1 MKRTKQ
7 AFTIV
12 ELMLA
17 VAFLGTLL
25 LSIAMLTMQ
34 LINIYTKGATMRA
47 INSTGSS
54 MMRDI
59 RSSIGASKDYA
70 PINDYTKNNTLAEKN
85 YIFRDNSKDAKSN
98 YGMFCTG
105 SYSYVWNYQSAM
117 LEYRDSKSETSP
129 SYLSIAS
136 NDGTVRPYAFARIK
150 DNGCNIFNNTRDS
163 SDTTKKIDGI
173 DKEDL
178 TILLDGSTSG
188 EGTDLALY
196 DFSVL
201 TVSRNL
207 VNSKAIFNISFVL
220 GTTRG
225 GVNVTSSSN
234 YCKLNKNE
242 AAQNAGGSALD
253 MSDVTMDY
261 CSVNRFEF
269 TVRQTGS
276 KSGIGV

>member
-1 MKRTKQ
+1 MKKTKQ

-59 RSSIGASKDYA
+59 RSSIGASKDYDV
-70 PINDYTKNNTLAEKN
+70 INDLSEESYL
-85 YIFRDNSKDAKSN
+85 YRDNMSTVGAKESESR

-105 SYSYVWNYQSAM
+105 SYTYVWNYQSAM
-117 LEYRDSKSETSP
+117 MDYRKSESTD
-129 SYLSIAS
+129 YLAIGI
-136 NDGTVRPYAFARIK
+136 DGGTTRPYAFSRIVDTNCAKFGEVKK
-150 DNGCNIFNNTRDS
+150 DSLKTIDNINE
-163 SDTTKKIDGI
+163 K
-173 DKEDL
+173 DL
-178 TILLDGSTSG
+178 TVLLDGSSSG

-196 DFSVL
+196 DFSVI
-201 TVSRNL
+201 TVTRNMT
-207 VNSKAIFNISFVL
+207 NSKALFNISFVL

-234 YCKLNKNE
+234 YCELNKNE

-253 MSDVTMDY
+253 MADVTMDY

-276 KSGIGV
+276 RSGIGV

>member
-1 MKRTKQ
+1 MKKTKQ

-59 RSSIGASKDYA
+59 RSSVGASKEYA
-70 PINDYTKNNTLAEKN
+70 AINDSEDSEKD
-85 YIFRDNSKDAKSN
+85 YLYRDNAKDSESR

-105 SYSYVWNYQSAM
+105 SYTYVWNYQNAM
-117 LEYRDSKSETSP
+117 MDYRSGESTD
-129 SYLSIAS
+129 YLSIEL
-136 NDGTVRPYAFARIK
+136 DGESRPYGFARVADDGCVK
-150 DNGCNIFNNTRDS
+150 FKNERDNNA
-163 SDTTKKIDGI
+163 KKITSATSDVMV
-173 DKEDL
+173 
-178 TILLDGSTSG
+178 LLDGAESG
-188 EGTDLALY
+188 DGTDLALY

-201 TVSRNL
+201 TATRNQ
-207 VNSKAIFNISFVL
+207 VTSKALFNISFVL

-225 GVNVTSSSN
+225 GVNVVSSSN
-234 YCKLNKNE
+234 YCQLNSNGGAT
-242 AAQNAGGSALD
+242 AASQNMA
-253 MSDVTMDY
+253 DVSMNY

>member
-1 MKRTKQ
+1 MKKTKQ

-59 RSSIGASKDYA
+59 RSSVGASKEYA
-70 PINDYTKNNTLAEKN
+70 AINDSEDSEKD
-85 YIFRDNSKDAKSN
+85 YLYRDNKDKESESR

-105 SYSYVWNYQSAM
+105 SYTYVWNYQNAM
-117 LEYRDSKSETSP
+117 MDYRSDKTGN
-129 SYLSIAS
+129 YLSIEV
-136 NDGTVRPYAFARIK
+136 DGESRPYGFARVADDGCVK
-150 DNGCNIFNNTRDS
+150 FKNERDNKA
-163 SDTTKKIDGI
+163 KKIPSAASDMMV
-173 DKEDL
+173 
-178 TILLDGSTSG
+178 LLDGAESG
-188 EGTDLALY
+188 DGTDLVLY

-201 TVSRNL
+201 TATRNQ
-207 VNSKAIFNISFVL
+207 VTSKALFNISFVL

-225 GVNVTSSSN
+225 GVNVVSSSN
-234 YCKLNKNE
+234 YCQLNSNGGAT
-242 AAQNAGGSALD
+242 AASQNMA
-253 MSDVTMDY
+253 DVSMDY

>member
-1 MKRTKQ
+1 MKSTKQ

-47 INSTGSS
+47 INSTGTS

-59 RSSIGASKDYA
+59 RSSINASKDIES
-70 PINDYTKNNTLAEKN
+70 INDLSEASYL
-85 YIFRDNSKDAKSN
+85 YRDNMLDEADSR

-105 SYSYVWNYQSAM
+105 SYTYAWNYQAAM
-117 LEYRDSKSETSP
+117 MDYRSGEPADY
-129 SYLSIAS
+129 YLSIKVG
-136 NDGTVRPYAFARIK
+136 GTSRPYAFARIV
-150 DNGCNIFNNTRDS
+150 DTNCNIFNEVIDPTVV
-163 SDTTKKIDGI
+163 TKTITVAKQD
-173 DKEDL
+173 DL
-178 TILLDGSTSG
+178 TILLDGSKSG

-196 DFSVL
+196 DFSVM
-201 TVSRNL
+201 TVSRNK

-225 GVNVTSSSN
+225 GVNITSSSN
-234 YCKLNKNE
+234 YCQLNSNGGAT
-242 AAQNAGGSALD
+242 AATQGMA
-253 MSDVTMDY
+253 DVTMDY